1 MDQQAPNQ
9 PASISASAGPGT
21 AGMAGS
27 TSADTWPRFL
37 DDCDHCRS
45 CSLGD
50 TRQHVVV
57 YRGAVRAPLM
67 IIGEGPGAEEDLQGK
82 PFVGAAG
89 RLLDLLLTAQGF
101 PPESYHIGN
110 IVKCRPPENRVPTE
124 DEAKACRPL
133 LARQF
138 RFVKPSYIVL
148 LGATAYKYFTGLN
161 DGITK
166 IRGRWIEKNGY
177 HIMPTFHPAYILRND
192 RERVRLFEDLATV
205 RSAMEADGLL
215 APLDGPPVMPTG
227 RR

>member
-110 IVKCRPPENRVPTE
+110 IVKCRPPENRVP
-124 DEAKACRPL
+124 AGRRSQSLPPAACPSVPLRQAVLYCAAGGDSLQILHRIERRDHQDPRPL
-133 LARQF
+133 DRKKRLPHHANLPPCLYSSERPGTG
-138 RFVKPSYIVL
+138 PSLRRSGDRPVRH
-148 LGATAYKYFTGLN
+148 G
-161 DGITK
+161 
-166 IRGRWIEKNGY
+166 GRW
-177 HIMPTFHPAYILRND
+177 
-192 RERVRLFEDLATV
+192 
-205 RSAMEADGLL
+205 SAGTA
-215 APLDGPPVMPTG
+215 
-227 RR
+227 